1 MALQKI
7 SHVAALLYSAYTL
20 YIYPA
25 DDPAHALKWRHIYC
39 IVYIYIYCIVYV
51 CICLLC
57 IYIYTADDPAHA
69 LKWRHLLYS
78 VHCTIWPATVVTLDS
93 VANGGLWLVSRWYYN
108 RLDFFESGMLID
120 K

>member
-7 SHVAALLYSAYTL
+7 SHVAALLYSAYTYYTL

-51 CICLLC
+51 CIYLLC
-57 IYIYTADDPAHA
+57 IYIYTDYTSDDPAHVQ
-69 LKWRHLLYS
+69 WRHLLYS

-93 VANGGLWLVSRWYYN
+93 VANGGL
-108 RLDFFESGMLID
+108 
-120 K
+120 